1 MNELK
6 TALENTMNR
15 QIAEYEKNLEDYEF
29 SRRFE
34 RKINRLIKSMS
45 GGRLVFYGRSIPLHK
60 LVQVA
65 LLVVILAVLATAAY
79 AAISWSSFKVDSYDI
94 YSLIKTTDIANAPL
108 TLEERYEIG
117 ADLSG
122 YRSEILLDEDFI
134 IDILY
139 TNQYNTEKEFE
150 FCQITKES
158 FQGGRR
164 LDTENFLKEPT
175 AVDVNGCAGMYI
187 MERNGCHFILWDSGD
202 YFVEIY
208 ASNVFSKNELIS
220 ICNSVQKAE

>member
-15 QIAEYEKNLEDYEF
+15 QIAEYEKDLEDYEF

-45 GGRLVFYGRSIPLHK
+45 GGRLVFYGRSIPLKK
-60 LVQVA
+60 LVQAA

-79 AAISWSSFKVDSYDI
+79 AAISWSSFRVDSYDI
-94 YSLIKTTDIANAPL
+94 YSLVKKTDIANAPL

-122 YRSEILLDEDFI
+122 YSSEIIVEEDCAVNIF
-134 IDILY
+134 Y
-139 TNQYNTEKEFE
+139 TNKYNTDKSFE
-150 FCQITKES
+150 FMQMTKNLLQS
-158 FQGGRR
+158 MRIN
-164 LDTENFLKEPT
+164 TEDALNEP
-175 AVDVNGCAGMYI
+175 ASIEVNGEAGVLLQYKD
-187 MERNGCHFILWDSGD
+187 GTYFILWDNGD
-202 YFVEIY
+202 YFIEIT
-208 ASNVFSKNELIS
+208 ASKEFGQDELIS
-220 ICNSVQKAE
+220 ICNSVQKEE

>member
-1 MNELK
+1 MNEFK
-6 TALENTMNR
+6 TALENTMNW
-15 QIAEYEKNLEDYEF
+15 QISEYEKNLEDYEF

-45 GGRLVFYGRSIPLHK
+45 GGRLVFYGRSIPLRK
-60 LVQVA
+60 LVQLA

-94 YSLIKTTDIANAPL
+94 YSLVKKTDIANAPL

-122 YRSEILLDEDFI
+122 YSSEIMMDDDFMI
-134 IDILY
+134 YISYIDR
-139 TNQYNTEKEFE
+139 YNTDKSFE
-150 FCQITKES
+150 FFQMTKGS
-158 FQGGRR
+158 FQSMRIN
-164 LDTENFLKEPT
+164 TEDALNEPKPIE
-175 AVDVNGCAGMYI
+175 VNGATGAFLQYKD
-187 MERNGCHFILWDSGD
+187 GSYLVLWDNGD
-202 YFVEIY
+202 YFIKIFANKE
-208 ASNVFSKNELIS
+208 FSKDELIS

>member
-1 MNELK
+1 MNEFK

-15 QIAEYEKNLEDYEF
+15 QIAEYEKDLEDYEF

-45 GGRLVFYGRSIPLHK
+45 GGRLVFYGCSIPLRK
-60 LVQVA
+60 LVQLA
-65 LLVVILAVLATAAY
+65 LLVVILAVLATAVY

-122 YRSEILLDEDFI
+122 YRSEIMMDDDFMIYISYIDRYNTGKFFTFCQMTKNSLQSMRINTEDALQEPTSI
-134 IDILY
+134 EVNDTVGAIL
-139 TNQYNTEKEFE
+139 QYNDN
-150 FCQITKES
+150 S
-158 FQGGRR
+158 Y
-164 LDTENFLKEPT
+164 L
-175 AVDVNGCAGMYI
+175 V
-187 MERNGCHFILWDSGD
+187 LWDNGD
-202 YFVEIY
+202 YFIKIF
-208 ASNVFSKNELIS
+208 ASNEFSKDELIS

>member
-1 MNELK
+1 MNEFK

-45 GGRLVFYGRSIPLHK
+45 GGRLVFYGRSIPLRK
-60 LVQVA
+60 LVQAA

-122 YRSEILLDEDFI
+122 YNSEIIVDEDYAMG
-134 IDILY
+134 ILY
-139 TNQYNTEKEFE
+139 TDRYNMDKTFTFCQMAKDSLQSMRINTEDAL
-150 FCQITKES
+150 Q
-158 FQGGRR
+158 
-164 LDTENFLKEPT
+164 EPISIE
-175 AVDVNGCAGMYI
+175 VNGALG
-187 MERNGCHFILWDSGD
+187 IL
-202 YFVEIY
+202 
-208 ASNVFSKNELIS
+208 L
-220 ICNSVQKAE
+220 QHKAVHI

>member
-6 TALENTMNR
+6 TALENTMNW
-15 QIAEYEKNLEDYEF
+15 QIAEYEKDLEDHEF

-45 GGRLVFYGRSIPLHK
+45 GGRLVLYGHSIPLRK
-60 LVQVA
+60 LVQAA

-94 YSLIKTTDIANAPL
+94 YSLVKKTDISDAPL

-122 YRSEILLDEDFI
+122 YNSEILLDDDFMI
-134 IDILY
+134 YISYIDRYNMDKFFTFCQMTKASLQNTRI
-139 TNQYNTEKEFE
+139 NTEDA
-150 FCQITKES
+150 
-158 FQGGRR
+158 
-164 LDTENFLKEPT
+164 LYEP
-175 AVDVNGCAGMYI
+175 ASIEVNGMAGMFLQDKDGLYLV
-187 MERNGCHFILWDSGD
+187 FWDNGD
-202 YFVEIY
+202 YFIEIT
-208 ASNVFSKNELIS
+208 ASNEFSQDELIS